1 VIQLINPQPF
11 QEIGW
16 LINLYIIY
24 KLNRKTKKMYL
35 CALGEDYYWV
45 KSCIKKRFKYS
56 ALDNVPGNKRKYR
69 YSLKFL
75 KLYYKVLNDYCV
87 AISEKI
93 IPGLVDYRI
102 AYEHFDKCTDVI
114 PLPINKNFVTTKSL
128 SLKNDDKIVI
138 FHGWQ
143 VGKELKKGNYIFD
156 RAIKKLQE
164 KYNEQIEYVIV
175 KNVPYD
181 EYVKSFSRAH
191 LFIDQCY
198 SYDKGVN
205 ALLGMA
211 AGKVVFS
218 GFEPEAKRYYE
229 FFDDKYTPLIN
240 AVPDE
245 DTIFLQIEDLLLNK
259 QKINNISAAARE
271 FILRYHLSEDVAD
284 NFLNVWGYD
293 IHD

>member
-1 VIQLINPQPF
+1 
-11 QEIGW
+11 
-16 LINLYIIY
+16 
-24 KLNRKTKKMYL
+24 M
-35 CALGEDYYWV
+35 

-205 ALLGMA
+205 A
-211 AGKVVFS
+211 
-218 GFEPEAKRYYE
+218 
-229 FFDDKYTPLIN
+229 
-240 AVPDE
+240 
-245 DTIFLQIEDLLLNK
+245 
-259 QKINNISAAARE
+259 
-271 FILRYHLSEDVAD
+271 
-284 NFLNVWGYD
+284 
-293 IHD
+293 

>member
-1 VIQLINPQPF
+1 
-11 QEIGW
+11 
-16 LINLYIIY
+16 
-24 KLNRKTKKMYL
+24 
-35 CALGEDYYWV
+35 ALGEDYYWV

-156 RAIKKLQE
+156 RA
-164 KYNEQIEYVIV
+164 
-175 KNVPYD
+175 
-181 EYVKSFSRAH
+181 
-191 LFIDQCY
+191 
-198 SYDKGVN
+198 
-205 ALLGMA
+205 
-211 AGKVVFS
+211 
-218 GFEPEAKRYYE
+218 
-229 FFDDKYTPLIN
+229 
-240 AVPDE
+240 
-245 DTIFLQIEDLLLNK
+245 
-259 QKINNISAAARE
+259 
-271 FILRYHLSEDVAD
+271 
-284 NFLNVWGYD
+284 
-293 IHD
+293 